1 MARGR
6 GKKAEVDPK
15 RGEAVMQQ
23 RATPPFML
31 TTNYISNCTLDQ
43 IDDLKIAALY
53 FDRIT
58 TVEHRLYNVER
69 VSRDEGVVKDI
80 VHFVQNDFRAHTSF
94 LASEGI
100 IEYSDQAGSLK
111 EALRKKMRIQSEK
124 IISEAINV
132 LYLEENVVRN
142 SKGDKVRAGFAFS
155 DPEVAAIHKAFLWP
169 IGIGKTVE
177 LGLITQYYTTLL
189 ESMLAS
195 LLSNNTSLTASKL
208 LNRLIK
214 YSYEKDA
221 IKSRRERIVQDAGV
235 TSALAYEAIKI
246 ALPDVSMFSFED
258 ILEIRYQLRN
268 ELERFRRDM
277 EKMNDGLIAAQDALY
292 VVSNAEKIV
301 KKNIAPALED
311 LNKKI
316 KRARTGILRKLF
328 DEIRDPKSYT
338 PLIGTLFEQVPV
350 HIAALLSLGLIST
363 ATAWD
368 YLREMREIKESGLY
382 YLIGL
387 QKRG

>member
-169 IGIGKTVE
+169 IGIGKTVD

-195 LLSNNTSLTASKL
+195 LLSNNTSLTASKV

-221 IKSRRERIVQDAGV
+221 IKSLRERIVQDAGV

>member
-58 TVEHRLYNVER
+58 IVEHRLYNVER

-195 LLSNNTSLTASKL
+195 LLSNNTSLTASKV

-221 IKSRRERIVQDAGV
+221 IKSLRERIVQDAGV

>member
-277 EKMNDGLIAAQDALY
+277 EKMNDGLIAQQDALY

>member
-316 KRARTGILRKLF
+316 KRARTGILCKLF

>member
-58 TVEHRLYNVER
+58 IVEHRLYNVER

>member
-142 SKGDKVRAGFAFS
+142 SKGDKVRARFAFS

-169 IGIGKTVE
+169 IGIGKTVD

-195 LLSNNTSLTASKL
+195 LLSNNTSLTASKV

>member
-53 FDRIT
+53 FDGIT

>member
-69 VSRDEGVVKDI
+69 VSRDEGVIKDI

>member
-58 TVEHRLYNVER
+58 TVEHRLYDVER

-100 IEYSDQAGSLK
+100 IENSDQAGSLK

-142 SKGDKVRAGFAFS
+142 SKGDKVRARFAFS

>member
-195 LLSNNTSLTASKL
+195 LLSNNTSLTASKV

>member
-1 MARGR
+1 
-6 GKKAEVDPK
+6 
-15 RGEAVMQQ
+15 MQQ

-58 TVEHRLYNVER
+58 IVEHRLYNVER

-195 LLSNNTSLTASKL
+195 LLSNNTSLTASKV

>member
-195 LLSNNTSLTASKL
+195 LLSNNTSLTASKV

-221 IKSRRERIVQDAGV
+221 IKSLRERIVQDAGV

>member
-277 EKMNDGLIAAQDALY
+277 EKMNDGLIAQQDALY
-292 VVSNAEKIV
+292 IVSNAEKIV

>member
-53 FDRIT
+53 FDGIT

-142 SKGDKVRAGFAFS
+142 SKGDKVRARFAFS

-169 IGIGKTVE
+169 IGIGKTVD

-189 ESMLAS
+189 ESMRS
-195 LLSNNTSLTASKL
+195 
-208 LNRLIK
+208 
-214 YSYEKDA
+214 EE
-221 IKSRRERIVQDAGV
+221 RRVGKECRYRWSQYHYKER
-235 TSALAYEAIKI
+235 E
-246 ALPDVSMFSFED
+246 EC
-258 ILEIRYQLRN
+258 IR
-268 ELERFRRDM
+268 
-277 EKMNDGLIAAQDALY
+277 
-292 VVSNAEKIV
+292 
-301 KKNIAPALED
+301 
-311 LNKKI
+311 
-316 KRARTGILRKLF
+316 
-328 DEIRDPKSYT
+328 
-338 PLIGTLFEQVPV
+338 
-350 HIAALLSLGLIST
+350 
-363 ATAWD
+363 
-368 YLREMREIKESGLY
+368 
-382 YLIGL
+382 
-387 QKRG
+387 